1 MGIATALTNAKL
13 GLSASAR
20 LADTISNN
28 VSNAMTPGF
37 GRRSTEINSLSLG
50 GLGSGARIGATTR
63 TEAPY
68 LTTERR
74 ALDASLGATATRS
87 DSYAR
92 LLEAFG
98 EPGSPGA
105 LSTLATRLETILMS
119 ATASPQSQ
127 AKLTDAVMAAKSVAE
142 AIASIADETVQLRT
156 EADAEIGRQ
165 VGRVNVALEAV
176 QDINRKIASLAL
188 QGVDTTGLQDERH
201 RIIDGIA
208 SIIPLRTVSRDNGQ
222 LSLYAQN
229 GGALLDGRIFPLEFT
244 PATGPV
250 TAEMGVGTGL
260 SGLSQDQGAS
270 TGPVPVP
277 VATGRGLFDGGSLAA
292 LFEVR
297 DSIVPE
303 FSAEMDVYAGD
314 MVARFRDSVP
324 AAALDGAGQ
333 GLFIETSTGPAAGLA
348 GRIGLNPA
356 VDPAAGGAV
365 WRLRDGL
372 SAAVPGAEGFGTYLQ
387 ALADAMVVP
396 RAPGGLGSQTAANGG
411 ATMASEIASFFA
423 GRATRSDEDRSY
435 LTARLSVLD
444 ERETNR
450 IGVDTDAE
458 LQSLILVEQ
467 SYAANARVLS
477 VADDLLKL
485 LMEV

>member
-1 MGIATALTNAKL
+1 MYK
-13 GLSASAR
+13 
-20 LADTISNN
+20 
-28 VSNAMTPGF
+28 
-37 GRRSTEINSLSLG
+37 
-50 GLGSGARIGATTR
+50 
-63 TEAPY
+63 
-68 LTTERR
+68 
-74 ALDASLGATATRS
+74 
-87 DSYAR
+87 
-92 LLEAFG
+92 
-98 EPGSPGA
+98 
-105 LSTLATRLETILMS
+105 
-119 ATASPQSQ
+119 
-127 AKLTDAVMAAKSVAE
+127 
-142 AIASIADETVQLRT
+142 
-156 EADAEIGRQ
+156 RQ
-165 VGRVNVALEAV
+165 
-176 QDINRKIASLAL
+176 
-188 QGVDTTGLQDERH
+188 
-201 RIIDGIA
+201 
-208 SIIPLRTVSRDNGQ
+208 
-222 LSLYAQN
+222 
-229 GGALLDGRIFPLEFT
+229 
-244 PATGPV
+244 
-250 TAEMGVGTGL
+250 
-260 SGLSQDQGAS
+260 
-270 TGPVPVP
+270 VPVP

-396 RAPGGLGSQTAANGG
+396 RAPGGLVSQTAANGG